1 MAGIQLKNGVVNQ
14 FGAPSINENTFA
26 NRPTFGQ
33 AGRIF
38 ISTDTLLIY
47 RDTGTAWAVLS
58 PAGTSATP
66 GGSYDSFLG
75 SSVQWNNGSGTFGGD
90 SNFLY
95 RDGSVDFK
103 VPKGAFNQISGSDY
117 GSAVSM
123 SGATLSTSGGGAN
136 YNVRG
141 QFTLSSTITAGS
153 TSGTITIT
161 YGSLAGFYA
170 NCTNA
175 VLVITPASGFTSTM
189 SYIYNITSSSTS
201 AISFTITNTSA
212 ATSLTSSNKFGY
224 FIIL

>member
-1 MAGIQLKNGVVNQ
+1 MAGIQLNNGVVNQ
-14 FGAPSINENTFA
+14 NGAPSINENTFA

-66 GGSYDSFLG
+66 GGSNDAFLG

-117 GSAVSM
+117 GTAVSM
-123 SGATLSTSGGGAN
+123 SGATLSTSGGGTN

-141 QFTLSSTITAGS
+141 QFNLSSNILAGN

-161 YGSLAGFYA
+161 YGSSAGFFA
-170 NCTNA
+170 NAFNA
-175 VLVITPASGFTSTM
+175 VLVITPVSGFTSTM
-189 SYIYNITSSSTS
+189 SYIYNVTSSSTTS
-201 AISFTITNTSA
+201 ISFTIGNTSPVA
-212 ATSLTSSNKFGY
+212 SLSSANKFGY